1 MKAGETHTVSFQL
14 SASDLAF
21 WYDAKVK
28 KAEAGEFLVWYLP
41 IVRLGHLSVSFMKSN

>member
-21 WYDAKVK
+21 WHDAKVK
-28 KAEAGEFLVWYLP
+28 KAEAGEFLVWVSTDSQTGTP
-41 IVRLGHLSVSFMKSN
+41 VRFLYEE